1 MLLYEM
7 KHGMK
12 QQLVIQLLRI
22 LLFTNL
28 SHILDLV

>member
-12 QQLVIQLLRI
+12 QQLVIQLPRI